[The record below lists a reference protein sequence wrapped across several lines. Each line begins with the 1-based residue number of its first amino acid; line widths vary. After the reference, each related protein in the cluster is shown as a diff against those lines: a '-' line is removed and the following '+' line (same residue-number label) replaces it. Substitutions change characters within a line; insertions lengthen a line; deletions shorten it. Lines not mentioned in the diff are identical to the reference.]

1 MRTQAILK
9 LYEQVEQEKD
19 NSKAYDTL
27 LKRFNI
33 LREKFDNEISKQ
45 QQKQLEQILSL
56 MNRMCSIETKEY
68 FVDGYSIST
77 KLFKEALLKENIKQ

>member
-27 LKRFNI
+27 LKRFNV

-56 MNRMCSIETKEY
+56 MNRMCSIETKK
-68 FVDGYSIST
+68 VPIATPLSPRSS
-77 KLFKEALLKENIKQ
+77 KLIK